1 MGANTIKIF
10 VDAHVFDGGYQGTRT
25 FIRELYAELCRH
37 SDLEIFL
44 AAADTHNLQQHFPQA
59 ANITLLR
66 YRSRNPVTRLLL
78 EIPALIRCYGIHY
91 AHFQYIAPPLKNCR
105 FIITTH
111 DVLFQEYPREFP
123 LPYRLIRKWLYRL
136 SAARA
141 DLLTTVSPYSRRS
154 IERFLGIESGAIHI
168 IPNGVHPQ
176 YFQPHD
182 KEAARAY
189 VADRYGIQN
198 FILLTGRIEPR
209 KNHAA
214 LLRAFAELK
223 LHTKGYSLVFVGHKS
238 LPVPE
243 LDHLLYRLPP
253 EVKDQLYFFSALPQ
267 DDLLQFYRAA
277 TLFVY
282 PSKGEG
288 FGIPPL
294 EAAATGTPVICSN
307 TTAMSAYS
315 FFGESH
321 LDPLDY
327 GALKH
332 HLAKILSEAPPP
344 EQGRTI
350 ARHIQQTY
358 CWRQSAQQLYE
369 LIRRHQTLQS
379 SES

>member
-1 MGANTIKIF
+1 MGANTIRIF

-25 FIRELYAELCRH
+25 FIKELYSELCRH
-37 SDLEIFL
+37 GDIELFL
-44 AAADTHNLQQHFPQA
+44 AAANPERLKEHFPPEA
-59 ANITLLR
+59 PITFLR
-66 YRSRNPVTRLLL
+66 YRSRHAFSRLLW
-78 EIPALIRCYGIHY
+78 EIPALIRRHGIHY

-105 FIITTH
+105 FIVTTH
-111 DVLFQEYPREFP
+111 DVLFQEYPHEFP
-123 LPYRLIRKWLYRL
+123 FLFRVVRKWLYRF

-154 IERFLGIESGAIHI
+154 IERFLGIDRGAVHI
-168 IPNGVHPQ
+168 IPNGVHAQ

-189 VADRYGIQN
+189 VASRYGIKN

-214 LLRAFAELK
+214 LLRAFAQLE
-223 LHTKGYSLVFVGHKS
+223 LHTKGYALVFVGSKS

-243 LDHLLYRLPP
+243 LDELWRQLP
-253 EVKDQLYFFSALPQ
+253 EAVKRRVHFFSALPEA
-267 DDLLQFYRAA
+267 DLLQFYRAA
-277 TLFVY
+277 ELFVY

-307 TTAMSAYS
+307 TAAMSAYS
-315 FFGESH
+315 FFGDSH
-321 LDPLDY
+321 LDPSNY
-327 GALKH
+327 EALKH
-332 HLAKILSEAPPP
+332 HLAKMLADAPPS
-344 EQGRTI
+344 ERKQSI

-358 CWRQSAQQLYE
+358 CWRRSAEQLYE
-369 LIRRHQTLQS
+369 LIRQQQTLQP
-379 SES
+379 ES

>member
-37 SDLEIFL
+37 SDLQLFL
-44 AAADTHNLQQHFPQA
+44 AAANPDRLMEHFPPDA
-59 ANITLLR
+59 PITFLR
-66 YRSRNPVTRLLL
+66 YRSRHSFSRLLW
-78 EIPALIRCYGIHY
+78 EIPALIRRHGIHY
-91 AHFQYIAPPLKNCR
+91 AHFQYVAPLLKNCR
-105 FIITTH
+105 FIVTTH
-111 DVLFQEYPREFP
+111 DVLFQEYPGEFP
-123 LPYRLIRKWLYRL
+123 RGYRIIRKWLYRF

-154 IERFLGIESGAIHI
+154 IERFLGIDSGDIHI

-189 VADRYGIQN
+189 VDQRYSIKN

-214 LLRAFAELK
+214 LLRAFAELE
-223 LHTKGYSLVFVGHKS
+223 LHTKGYVLVFVGCKS

-243 LDHLLYRLPP
+243 LDDLWRGLP
-253 EVKDQLYFFSALPQ
+253 EAVKSNVRFFSELPEEA
-267 DDLLQFYRAA
+267 LLQFYRAA

-282 PSKGEG
+282 PSRGEG

-315 FFGESH
+315 FFGDSH
-321 LDPLDY
+321 LDPCNYED
-327 GALKH
+327 LKH
-332 HLAKILSEAPPP
+332 HLAKRLAEGPMPQQ
-344 EQGRTI
+344 EQSV

-358 CWRQSAQQLYE
+358 SWRRSAQQLYE
-369 LIRRHQTLQS
+369 LIRQHQTLQT
-379 SES
+379 

>member
-1 MGANTIKIF
+1 MGANTIRIF

-37 SDLEIFL
+37 SDLELYL
-44 AAADTHNLQQHFPQA
+44 AAADTDRLRAHFPSEA
-59 ANITLLR
+59 HITFLR
-66 YRSRNPVTRLLL
+66 YRSRNSFSRLLW
-78 EIPALIRCYGIHY
+78 EIPALIRKHGIHY

-105 FIITTH
+105 FIVTTH
-111 DVLFQEYPREFP
+111 DVLFQEYPGEFP
-123 LPYRLIRKWLYRL
+123 LAYRLVRKWLYRF

-154 IERFLGIESGAIHI
+154 IERFLGIERGDIHI

-189 VADRYGIQN
+189 VAHRYGIN
-198 FILLTGRIEPR
+198 HFILLTGRIEPR

-214 LLRAFAELK
+214 LLKAFAELE
-223 LHTKGYSLVFVGHKS
+223 LHAKGYALVFVGCRS
-238 LPVPE
+238 LPVPG
-243 LDHLLYRLPP
+243 LDDLLRQLP
-253 EVKDQLYFFSALPQ
+253 EAVTKRVYFFSALPES
-267 DDLLQFYRAA
+267 DLLQFYRAA

-307 TTAMSAYS
+307 TAAMSAYS

-327 GALKH
+327 EGLKH
-332 HLAKILSEAPPP
+332 LLAKMLAQVPPP
-344 EQGRTI
+344 DKGRTI

-358 CWRQSAQQLYE
+358 CWRRSAEQLYA
-369 LIRRHQTLQS
+369 LIRRHQTLQT
-379 SES
+379 